1 MSASLVAGLA
11 AGLGAVVASEAL
23 LAWWARNPRTPALKV
38 VFAGMALRTVWMVA
52 ALALGLGSGQVE
64 PKAFT
69 AALLGTYLIAQIVE
83 GFRYRRF
90 VDNR

>member
-1 MSASLVAGLA
+1 MTLSLAAGLA
-11 AGLGAVVASEAL
+11 AGLGSVAVSEAL
-23 LAWWARNPRTPALKV
+23 LAWWSRRPGIPAMKV
-38 VFAGMALRTVWMVA
+38 IFVGLALRTAWMA
-52 ALALGLGSGQVE
+52 SALALGLGSGLWE
-64 PKAFT
+64 PQAFT

>member
-1 MSASLVAGLA
+1 MSASLAAGLA
-11 AGLGAVVASEAL
+11 AGLVSVAMSEAL
-23 LAWWARNPRTPALKV
+23 LAWWSRKPQTPALKV
-38 VFAGMALRTVWMVA
+38 VFTGMALRTAWMVA
-52 ALALGLGSGQVE
+52 ALAFGLGSGRWE

-69 AALLGTYLIAQIVE
+69 AALLGTYLVAQIVE

>member
-11 AGLGAVVASEAL
+11 AGLGSVGISEAL
-23 LAWWARNPRTPALKV
+23 LAWWSRRPRTPAMRV
-38 VFAGMALRTVWMVA
+38 VFTGLVLRTAWMAA
-52 ALALGLGSGQVE
+52 ALGFGLSSERVE
-64 PKAFT
+64 PKTFIAV
-69 AALLGTYLIAQIVE
+69 LMGSYLVAQIVE

>member
-1 MSASLVAGLA
+1 VSASLVAGLA
-11 AGLGAVVASEAL
+11 AGLVSVAMSEAL
-23 LAWWARNPRTPALKV
+23 LAWWSHKPQTPALKV
-38 VFAGMALRTVWMVA
+38 VFAGMALRTGWMVA
-52 ALALGLGSGQVE
+52 ALAFGLGSEQWE

-69 AALLGTYLIAQIVE
+69 AALLGTYFVAQVVE

>member
-1 MSASLVAGLA
+1 MSPSLAAGLA
-11 AGLGAVVASEAL
+11 AGLGSVAVSEAL
-23 LAWWARNPRTPALKV
+23 LAWWASKPETPALKV
-38 VFAGMALRTVWMVA
+38 VFTGLALRTAWMAA
-52 ALALGLGSGQVE
+52 ALAFGLGSGRWE
-64 PKAFT
+64 PQSFT

>member
-11 AGLGAVVASEAL
+11 AGLGSVAVSEAL
-23 LAWWARNPRTPALKV
+23 LGWWSRRPQTPGLKIA
-38 VFAGMALRTVWMVA
+38 FAGLALRTVWMA
-52 ALALGLGSGQVE
+52 TALAWGLGSGLLE

-90 VDNR
+90 VDSR